1 MQYIRRDVETGK
13 SEGERVRRRRWKIGR
28 WREEEEVKAEREK
41 GRKNWRHHPFTTR
54 SRVADSDRPELGQ
67 LTANWWKR
75 KGGV

>member
-41 GRKNWRHHPFTTR
+41 GRKEELASPPVHHTF
-54 SRVADSDRPELGQ
+54 AGC
-67 LTANWWKR
+67 
-75 KGGV
+75 GF